1 MGLDAEREPEMEP
14 GEWAPPPPPMSVNT
28 CDSQSLELTWEGE
41 HWYNAGNA
49 APAVQCT
56 GEWHPPP
63 SRGTDNNSSG
73 ETAGGGTVTAA
84 AAAAGLRFATAV

>member
-1 MGLDAEREPEMEP
+1 MVNAGWGAALSFACLVGSADAQNQMGLDEREPEMEP
-14 GEWAPPPPPMSVNT
+14 GEWAPPPPPMPVNT

-56 GEWHPPP
+56 G
-63 SRGTDNNSSG
+63 
-73 ETAGGGTVTAA
+73 
-84 AAAAGLRFATAV
+84 